1 LDSARKAPGERL
13 KVTLYWQVLEPLDR
27 DYTVF
32 THLLGEYNPA
42 TGGPVWAGHDGQPDG
57 GHYPTSAWRVGQT
70 VIDVHTLDLAPD
82 IPPGTYQL
90 EAGLY
95 LLQTLARLPTADS
108 TGAPLPGDAAL
119 LGAIN
124 IRGASHE
131 P

>member
-1 LDSARKAPGERL
+1 
-13 KVTLYWQVLEPLDR
+13 
-27 DYTVF
+27 
-32 THLLGEYNPA
+32 
-42 TGGPVWAGHDGQPDG
+42 
-57 GHYPTSAWRVGQT
+57 

-95 LLQTLARLPTADS
+95 LLRTLARLPAADS

-119 LGAIN
+119 LGVIN